1 RPRLSGRDHR
11 RSTSGAPL
19 LGGSSVEEFDFETG
33 RLLDTL
39 DRLGLAEDT
48 VVIYTTD
55 NGPWNQDL
63 YIDNEMGHPP
73 GSKFWGDSG
82 PLREGKG
89 SNYEG
94 GVRAPCIIRWPGRV
108 PAGVESDA
116 VFTTLDLLPTFAT
129 LAGFDLPDDR
139 IIDGVDQT
147 DLLLG
152 KDPDGARQ
160 TYVYTS
166 QIPRIVANGIRRG
179 KWKYL
184 RPQHFVPSYAV
195 IDREEVPELYDLEA
209 DIGETNNLADQYPDI
224 VNQLRLELDRFWAE
238 ATRD

>member
-1 RPRLSGRDHR
+1 AD
-11 RSTSGAPL
+11 
-19 LGGSSVEEFDFETG
+19 
-33 RLLDTL
+33 DTI
-39 DRLGLAEDT
+39 
-48 VVIYTTD
+48 VIVTTD

-63 YIDNEMGHPP
+63 YINNETGHPP

-139 IIDGVDQT
+139 VIDGVDQT
-147 DLLLG
+147 ELLLG
-152 KDPDGARQ
+152 KDADGARQ

-195 IDREEVPELYDLEA
+195 IDRDEVDELYDLEA
-209 DIGETNNLADQYPDI
+209 DIGEANNLADQYPEI
-224 VNQLRLELDRFWAE
+224 VSQLRLELDRFWAE